1 MRRVSLIGA
10 ASGWGAGIRETESGP
25 QALRD
30 FGLAAAL
37 QDRGIDADWT
47 AMVEPER
54 RWRDAPDLPRDEIFR
69 LVVRLD
75 AALAESVAGA
85 LAAGTL
91 PVVIGGDHSIA
102 VGTWGGVARG
112 RGAMR
117 GVAGAPFGLIWFD
130 AHLDAHTMKTT
141 PSGNPHGMS
150 AAVLLGHGDEQL
162 LAIGG
167 AVLRPENLCY
177 IGARSYE
184 PGELALLERLGVRI
198 VYMDEIHRRGLQAVV
213 DDAVAIATSG
223 TSGFGITIDLDGF
236 EPDDAPGIGL
246 KTPDGLRRDDML
258 AALASLAGRP
268 DLAAIEIVEYVPE
281 LDIDQRT
288 ARLARDLLLALLV
301 PQPEKRPAQARAQQP
316 ALPSTTALV

>member
-1 MRRVSLIGA
+1 VRRVSLIGA
-10 ASGWGAGIRETESGP
+10 ASGWGAGIRETENGP
-25 QALRD
+25 EALRD
-30 FGLAAAL
+30 FGLADAL
-37 QDRGIDADWT
+37 QAAGIDAGWT
-47 AMVEPER
+47 AMVEPEKR
-54 RWRDAPDLPRDEIFR
+54 LREAPDLSRDAIFD

-75 AALAESVAGA
+75 AALADAVAGSV
-85 LAAGTL
+85 AAGTL

-112 RGAMR
+112 RATQGP
-117 GVAGAPFGLIWFD
+117 AGAPFGLIWFD
-130 AHLDAHTMKTT
+130 AHLDAHTPATT

-150 AAVLLGHGDEQL
+150 AAVLLGHGDDAL

-213 DDAVAIATSG
+213 DDAVAIATNG

-258 AALASLAGRP
+258 AALAGLAGRP

-281 LDIDQRT
+281 LDIDRRT
-288 ARLARDLLLALLV
+288 ARLARDLLLALLA
-301 PQPEKRPAQARAQQP
+301 PQAHARSRQP
-316 ALPSTTALV
+316 ALPTTTALV

>member
-25 QALRD
+25 EALRD
-30 FGLAAAL
+30 FGLAGAL
-37 QDRGIDADWT
+37 QAAGIAAEWT

-54 RWRDAPDLPRDEIFR
+54 RWRDAPDLPREDIFR
-69 LVVRLD
+69 LVVRVDDDLAD
-75 AALAESVAGA
+75 AVA
-85 LAAGTL
+85 AAMAAKTL

-112 RGAMR
+112 RVGAQ
-117 GVAGAPFGLIWFD
+117 GLGGAPFGLIWFD
-130 AHLDAHTMKTT
+130 AHLDAHTMETS
-141 PSGNPHGMS
+141 PSLNPHGMS
-150 AAVLLGHGDEQL
+150 AAVLLGHGDDQL

-198 VYMDEIHRRGLQAVV
+198 VYMDEIHRRGLQAVL
-213 DDAVAIATSG
+213 DDAVAVATTG

-258 AALASLAGRP
+258 AALAGLAGRP

-288 ARLARDLLLALLV
+288 ARLARDLLIALLA
-301 PQPEKRPAQARAQQP
+301 PQPEKRRSRQP
-316 ALPSTTALV
+316 ALPTATALV